1 MEEYKKLIQIKLNSE
16 KIQSQKLIKLH
27 IQMD

>member
-1 MEEYKKLIQIKLNSE
+1 MEEYKKLIQNKLNSE
-16 KIQSQKLIKLH
+16 KIQSQKLINLH